1 MNALD
6 LIKEQV
12 RNLEPYSLRDYEY
25 DIKLNQNENPFGFPP
40 ELAKK
45 AWERMRT
52 MDLARYPDFHL
63 TQITRRLA
71 NHVRMEREGLLV
83 GNGSNELIQV
93 TLMTL
98 LSSGDR
104 FLLPV
109 PTFALYRPIGVILG
123 AEPIRVDLNRE
134 DFSLPT
140 DRVLAAAREKSP
152 KVIVLC
158 SPNNPTGVPYPEAD
172 VRRIIEESG
181 ALVILDEAYYQFSDQ
196 DFRPLLDDY
205 DNVVIMRTF
214 SKAMALAGARVG
226 YLMGRPPLVEQIA
239 KAKLPYG
246 LNVMSEAIA
255 SVALD
260 NYDLLEG
267 HVQELRALRD
277 QLYQELCRIPG
288 VHPYPSQSNFILMR
302 FDWPQDEVF
311 EHVLADGIIIRDV
324 SKAPMLEGHL
334 RVSVGTRQENQAFL
348 RSLRTLAERK
358 GAR

>member
-12 RNLEPYSLRDYEY
+12 KTLEPYSLRDYEY
-25 DIKLNQNENPFGFPP
+25 DIKLNQNENPFGFPA
-40 ELAKK
+40 ELAERV
-45 AWERMRT
+45 WERIRT
-52 MDLARYPDFHL
+52 MDLARYPDFNL
-63 TQITRRLA
+63 TQITQRLA
-71 NHVRMEREGLLV
+71 DHLRMEKEGLLV

-93 TLMTL
+93 TLMTT
-98 LSSGDR
+98 LSTGDR

-109 PTFALYRPIGVILG
+109 PTFALYRLIGVILG
-123 AEPIRVDLNRE
+123 AEPIQVNLNQE

-140 DRVLAAAREKSP
+140 DRILETAGEMSP

-158 SPNNPTGVPYPEAD
+158 SPNNPTGLPCPEAD
-172 VRRIIEESG
+172 VRRIIEEAG
-181 ALVILDEAYYQFSDQ
+181 ALVIIDEAYYQFSDQ

-205 DNVVIMRTF
+205 HNVVIMRTF

-226 YLMGRPPLVEQIA
+226 YLMGRPSLVEQIA

-246 LNVMSEAIA
+246 LNVMSEAMA

-260 NYDLLEG
+260 HYDLLEEY
-267 HVQELRALRD
+267 VRELRSLRD
-277 QLYQELCRIPG
+277 QLYQDMAEIPG
-288 VHPYPSQSNFILMR
+288 VHPYPSQSNFILAR
-302 FDWPQDEVF
+302 FDWPQGEVF

-334 RVSVGTRQENQAFL
+334 RISVGTSQENQAFV
-348 RSLRTLAERK
+348 RSLRGLAERK
-358 GAR
+358 GAK